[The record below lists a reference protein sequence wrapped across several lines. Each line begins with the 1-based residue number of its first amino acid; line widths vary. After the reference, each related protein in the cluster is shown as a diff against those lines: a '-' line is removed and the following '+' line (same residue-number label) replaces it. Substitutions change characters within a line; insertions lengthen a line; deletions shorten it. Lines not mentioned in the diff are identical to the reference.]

1 MTGKPFIDKILI
13 ALNLATLLGGLGLF
27 VYTNMIY
34 KRPLPDEAAELEDLK
49 NSARKGTEVAAYKL
63 DKMTINLHSETARL
77 RFIDLEAHL
86 LPFKEEETKIL
97 ETNKTQILD
106 AIMDVTS
113 NMSPED
119 LNSISGKILL
129 ENRLKTRINDL
140 LGVQVVREIF
150 FSSFVV
156 Q

>member
-1 MTGKPFIDKILI
+1 MTGKPLFDKILVG
-13 ALNLATLLGGLGLF
+13 LNLATLLGGLGLF

-49 NSARKGTEVAAYKL
+49 NSAKKGTEVPPLKL

-77 RFIDLEAHL
+77 RFLDIEAHL
-86 LPFKEEETKIL
+86 LPFKEDEVKIL
-97 ETNKTQILD
+97 ETKKTEILD
-106 AIMDVTS
+106 AIMEVAS

-129 ENRLKTRINDL
+129 ENRLKNRINNL
-140 LGVQVVREIF
+140 LGDQIVREIF